1 MALISTWFHSSS
13 ATFASASARLSSSFQ
28 MWASA
33 FICSARMDPVGDEQ
47 VQARPTLLPS
57 WAALLQPPRPPASSL

>member
-57 WAALLQPPRPPASSL
+57 